1 MSNSQTFEAEPFE
14 IEATSTLPEAPSQ
27 PLLGC
32 PDAVGDLGVL
42 QSALALLTQ
51 RLNQSPLDR
60 SRIHNARL
68 DFVAAANQIIESA
81 KGGGYVSRGCKKR
94 DLLWLTKR
102 VERLRNGLPAD

>member
-51 RLNQSPLDR
+51 RLNQSPPDR

-68 DFVAAANQIIESA
+68 TLSLPPTRSSKARKAA
-81 KGGGYVSRGCKKR
+81 V
-94 DLLWLTKR
+94 T
-102 VERLRNGLPAD
+102 